1 MNKKCII
8 IPIVLIQFRVKIYW
22 GLLIALL
29 LPLLFIATDLTTIK
43 VNLGAWALYG
53 IVYALLTYGVYKLLA
68 LRIGNH

>member
-1 MNKKCII
+1 MYNYTHSFDS
-8 IPIVLIQFRVKIYW
+8 IPSEDYW

-29 LPLLFIATDLTTIK
+29 LPLLFIATDLATIK
-43 VNLGAWALYG
+43 VNLGAWAWYG